1 MGGDLSTRTS
11 HDCHAMSLKRARNL
25 RKNATDA
32 ERKLWSAIRRRA
44 LNGHRF
50 RRQHPLGRY
59 IVDFVCLER
68 RLIIELDG
76 GQHDERAELD
86 KARTAW
92 LEENEYT
99 VIRFWNNDVM
109 INLEGCL
116 LTIRAAL
123 QP

>member
-1 MGGDLSTRTS
+1 
-11 HDCHAMSLKRARNL
+11 MSLKRARNL

-32 ERKLWSAIRRRA
+32 ERRLWSAIRRRA
-44 LNGHRF
+44 LDGHRF

-59 IVDFVCLER
+59 IVDFVCLES

-76 GQHDERAELD
+76 GQHADRTEQDA
-86 KARTAW
+86 ARTAW
-92 LEENEYT
+92 LEENGYT
-99 VIRFWNNDVM
+99 VIRLWNNDVM
-109 INLEGCL
+109 TNLDGCL